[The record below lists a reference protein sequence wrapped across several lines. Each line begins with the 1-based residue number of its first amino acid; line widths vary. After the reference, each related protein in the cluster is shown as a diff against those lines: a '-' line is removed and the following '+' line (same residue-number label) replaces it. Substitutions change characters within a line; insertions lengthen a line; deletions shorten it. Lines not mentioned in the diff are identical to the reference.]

1 MSAAS
6 AKPLIARYQMPSY
19 AQVRCAR
26 CDDYISWPGWYVSVG
41 EDIDVPSFHEDCAR
55 RSRITWGA
63 APMNPKYANKTI
75 TRVQMRPGN
84 SPYRCTRC
92 GEYICWPM
100 TIVIVGEDMDSPV
113 FHEDCA
119 EREGIA

>member
-1 MSAAS
+1 MTAQP
-6 AKPLIARYQMPSY
+6 AKPLVARYQVPSY

-26 CDDYISWPGWYVSVG
+26 CDHYISWPDWYVAVG
-41 EDIDVPSFHEDCAR
+41 EDIDAPSFHEDCAR
-55 RSRITWGA
+55 RSRIDLGS
-63 APMNPKYANKTI
+63 APMNAKYANQVI
-75 TRVQMRPGN
+75 TREQRRPGN
-84 SPYRCTRC
+84 YPLRCTRC